1 MLKADFEKRRA
12 EYYGALEDSIFAPP
26 DEGSAT
32 MADWIKHCRDEYSD
46 TIHKDIVA
54 KLDVI
59 CDKYQ
64 DYPSYQHAAWIIE
77 EEYREFCAEL
87 FKKDSE
93 WDYTKIY
100 KELIDIMAACYR
112 TIIDRDLLS
121 HVKTSAET
129 TEVV

>member
-1 MLKADFEKRRA
+1 MGRGWKVMKGLQIMSLNDVA
-12 EYYGALEDSIFAPP
+12 EQIKKDYDDARLTFVK
-26 DEGSAT
+26 SARIHT
-32 MADWIKHCRDEYSD
+32 DIECKLAEIK
-46 TIHKDIVA
+46 
-54 KLDVI
+54 
-59 CDKYQ
+59 DKYQ

-121 HVKTSAET
+121 HVKASAEN
-129 TEVV
+129 TEES

>member
-1 MLKADFEKRRA
+1 MTTQNEALV
-12 EYYGALEDSIFAPP
+12 YGITGDVIN
-26 DEGSAT
+26 
-32 MADWIKHCRDEYSD
+32 
-46 TIHKDIVA
+46 
-54 KLDVI
+54 KLDEI
-59 CDKYQ
+59 RDKYQ

-100 KELIDIMAACYR
+100 KELIDLVTACYR

-121 HVKTSAET
+121 HVKASAEN
-129 TEVV
+129 TEES

>member
-1 MLKADFEKRRA
+1 MQNSL
-12 EYYGALEDSIFAPP
+12 STI
-26 DEGSAT
+26 
-32 MADWIKHCRDEYSD
+32 D
-46 TIHKDIVA
+46 TKTEAKLYAIHADIVN
-54 KLDVI
+54 KLDQIRNIYV
-59 CDKYQ
+59 

-121 HVKTSAET
+121 HIEESAET

>member
-1 MLKADFEKRRA
+1 MQNNTN
-12 EYYGALEDSIFAPP
+12 ALVTELYIRMSKKTQKEDSVLGQTF
-26 DEGSAT
+26 S
-32 MADWIKHCRDEYSD
+32 
-46 TIHKDIVA
+46 IHDDILT
-54 KLDVI
+54 KLLEI
-59 CDKYQ
+59 RKKYQ

-77 EEYREFCAEL
+77 EEYREFCVEL

-121 HVKTSAET
+121 HVKESAET
-129 TEVV
+129 TEEY

>member
-1 MLKADFEKRRA
+1 MRSDYEWQSYNENRERGSLSPRSYMTTDEMESPSFLK
-12 EYYGALEDSIFAPP
+12 S
-26 DEGSAT
+26 
-32 MADWIKHCRDEYSD
+32 C
-46 TIHKDIVA
+46 TIHRDIYR
-54 KLDVI
+54 KLVDI
-59 CDKYQ
+59 QKRYQ
-64 DYPSYQHAAWIIE
+64 KYPSYQHAAWIIE

-121 HVKTSAET
+121 HIDNEEVK
-129 TEVV
+129 

>member
-1 MLKADFEKRRA
+1 MLSSDFDTCLFWLTHFAMYISPRPVDV
-12 EYYGALEDSIFAPP
+12 LSIQNTYKQDA
-26 DEGSAT
+26 A
-32 MADWIKHCRDEYSD
+32 
-46 TIHKDIVA
+46 TIHADILR
-54 KLDVI
+54 KLAEI
-59 CDKYQ
+59 KDKYQ

-121 HVKTSAET
+121 HVKESAEN
-129 TEVV
+129 TEES

>member
-1 MLKADFEKRRA
+1 MLSSDFDTCLLWLSHFVTCVSTCPVDVYTIQNTYTQDATKIHADILSKLA
-12 EYYGALEDSIFAPP
+12 E
-26 DEGSAT
+26 
-32 MADWIKHCRDEYSD
+32 IKGM
-46 TIHKDIVA
+46 
-54 KLDVI
+54 
-59 CDKYQ
+59 YQ

-121 HVKTSAET
+121 HVKESAET
-129 TEVV
+129 TEVE

>member
-1 MLKADFEKRRA
+1 MSLNDVAEQIKKDYDDTQLTSVKSARIHADIECKLA
-12 EYYGALEDSIFAPP
+12 E
-26 DEGSAT
+26 
-32 MADWIKHCRDEYSD
+32 IK
-46 TIHKDIVA
+46 
-54 KLDVI
+54 
-59 CDKYQ
+59 DKYQ

-112 TIIDRDLLS
+112 TIIDRELLS
-121 HVKTSAET
+121 HVKASAEN
-129 TEVV
+129 TEES

>member
-1 MLKADFEKRRA
+1 MRSD
-12 EYYGALEDSIFAPP
+12 Y
-26 DEGSAT
+26 DENVERGLLSPRSYL
-32 MADWIKHCRDEYSD
+32 ISD
-46 TIHKDIVA
+46 RETTNFIQASTIHRDIYR
-54 KLDVI
+54 KLLDI
-59 CDKYQ
+59 QKRYQ

-121 HVKTSAET
+121 HVKESAET
-129 TEVV
+129 TEES

>member
-1 MLKADFEKRRA
+1 ML
-12 EYYGALEDSIFAPP
+12 
-26 DEGSAT
+26 SAHKDMYVIT
-32 MADWIKHCRDEYSD
+32 AKPSGQNTTVQTAY
-46 TIHKDIVA
+46 TIHADILG
-54 KLDVI
+54 KLSEI
-59 CDKYQ
+59 RKKYQ

-121 HVKTSAET
+121 RVKASAEN
-129 TEVV
+129 TEES

>member
-1 MLKADFEKRRA
+1 MSLNDVADQTKKDYNAARLTSVKSARIHADIECKLA
-12 EYYGALEDSIFAPP
+12 E
-26 DEGSAT
+26 
-32 MADWIKHCRDEYSD
+32 IK
-46 TIHKDIVA
+46 
-54 KLDVI
+54 
-59 CDKYQ
+59 DKYQ

-112 TIIDRDLLS
+112 TIIDRELLS
-121 HVKTSAET
+121 HVKASAEH
-129 TEVV
+129 TEES

>member
-1 MLKADFEKRRA
+1 MLKSNAV
-12 EYYGALEDSIFAPP
+12 YYTNITP
-26 DEGSAT
+26 DGVKKYSKQE
-32 MADWIKHCRDEYSD
+32 WLKLHRDAYAFD
-46 TIHKDIVA
+46 IHSDIVA
-54 KLDVI
+54 KLDDI
-59 CDKYQ
+59 CSRYQ

-121 HVKTSAET
+121 HIDNEEVK
-129 TEVV
+129 

>member
-1 MLKADFEKRRA
+1 MRSDYEWQSYEESVAQGLLNNKQEKLKKD
-12 EYYGALEDSIFAPP
+12 YEDSQRVFVL
-26 DEGSAT
+26 SAQISQ
-32 MADWIKHCRDEYSD
+32 AIDRKLAEIK
-46 TIHKDIVA
+46 
-54 KLDVI
+54 
-59 CDKYQ
+59 DKYQ

-112 TIIDRDLLS
+112 TIIDRELLS
-121 HVKTSAET
+121 HVKASAEN
-129 TEVV
+129 TEES

>member
-1 MLKADFEKRRA
+1 MQNSL
-12 EYYGALEDSIFAPP
+12 STI
-26 DEGSAT
+26 
-32 MADWIKHCRDEYSD
+32 D
-46 TIHKDIVA
+46 TKTEAKLYAIHADIVN
-54 KLDVI
+54 KLDQIRNIYV
-59 CDKYQ
+59 

-121 HVKTSAET
+121 HVKESAET

>member
-1 MLKADFEKRRA
+1 MQNRA
-12 EYYGALEDSIFAPP
+12 ERYYTEITADGIKSLTKDAWCKQHRDADAFDIH
-26 DEGSAT
+26 SA
-32 MADWIKHCRDEYSD
+32 
-46 TIHKDIVA
+46 IVA
-54 KLDVI
+54 KLDEI
-59 CDKYQ
+59 CGKYQ

-121 HVKTSAET
+121 HIEESAEN
-129 TEVV
+129 TEVE

>member
-1 MLKADFEKRRA
+1 MRSNYDENIERGL
-12 EYYGALEDSIFAPP
+12 LPP
-26 DEGSAT
+26 RSYLISEGETSSFVQA
-32 MADWIKHCRDEYSD
+32 S
-46 TIHKDIVA
+46 TIHRDIYS
-54 KLDVI
+54 KLLDI
-59 CDKYQ
+59 QKRYQ

-93 WDYTKIY
+93 WDFTKIY

-121 HVKTSAET
+121 HVKESAET
-129 TEVV
+129 TKVE

>member
-1 MLKADFEKRRA
+1 MLKSDFDKRRA
-12 EYYGALEDSIFAPP
+12 DYYAALENEVFADSG
-26 DEGSAT
+26 ENVAT
-32 MADWIKHCRDEYSD
+32 MAEWIKHCRDED
-46 TIHKDIVA
+46 AGNIHKDIVA

-121 HVKTSAET
+121 HVKESAET

>member
-1 MLKADFEKRRA
+1 MSLNDVAEQIKKDYDDARLTSVKSARIHADIECKLA
-12 EYYGALEDSIFAPP
+12 E
-26 DEGSAT
+26 
-32 MADWIKHCRDEYSD
+32 IK
-46 TIHKDIVA
+46 
-54 KLDVI
+54 
-59 CDKYQ
+59 DKYQ

-112 TIIDRDLLS
+112 TIIDRELLS
-121 HVKTSAET
+121 HVKASAEN
-129 TEVV
+129 TEES

>member
-1 MLKADFEKRRA
+1 MLLSNVADQIKKDYDEARRVFALSAKISLDIDTKLA
-12 EYYGALEDSIFAPP
+12 E
-26 DEGSAT
+26 
-32 MADWIKHCRDEYSD
+32 IK
-46 TIHKDIVA
+46 
-54 KLDVI
+54 
-59 CDKYQ
+59 DKYQ

-121 HVKTSAET
+121 HVKESAEN
-129 TEVV
+129 TEES

>member
-1 MLKADFEKRRA
+1 MLKSNEVYYTNITPDGVKSYSEQEWLKLHRDADA
-12 EYYGALEDSIFAPP
+12 FA
-26 DEGSAT
+26 
-32 MADWIKHCRDEYSD
+32 IHSD
-46 TIHKDIVA
+46 IAA
-54 KLDVI
+54 KLDAI
-59 CDKYQ
+59 CAKYQ

-121 HVKTSAET
+121 HVKASAEN
-129 TEVV
+129 TEES

>member
-1 MLKADFEKRRA
+1 MQSYDENVERGLLSPRSYITTDETTSPSFLK
-12 EYYGALEDSIFAPP
+12 S
-26 DEGSAT
+26 
-32 MADWIKHCRDEYSD
+32 C
-46 TIHKDIVA
+46 TIHRDIYR
-54 KLDVI
+54 KLIDI
-59 CDKYQ
+59 QKLYQ
-64 DYPSYQHAAWIIE
+64 KYPSYQHAAWIIE

-121 HVKTSAET
+121 HVKASAEN
-129 TEVV
+129 TEES

>member
-1 MLKADFEKRRA
+1 MLKADYEKRRA
-12 EYYGALEDSIFAPP
+12 AYYEDLEKEVFAYS
-26 DEGSAT
+26 DTNVAT
-32 MADWIKHCRDEYSD
+32 MADWIKHCRDEVAGS
-46 TIHKDIVA
+46 IHRDIVT

-64 DYPSYQHAAWIIE
+64 NYPSYQHAAWIIE

-121 HVKTSAET
+121 HIDNEEVK
-129 TEVV
+129 